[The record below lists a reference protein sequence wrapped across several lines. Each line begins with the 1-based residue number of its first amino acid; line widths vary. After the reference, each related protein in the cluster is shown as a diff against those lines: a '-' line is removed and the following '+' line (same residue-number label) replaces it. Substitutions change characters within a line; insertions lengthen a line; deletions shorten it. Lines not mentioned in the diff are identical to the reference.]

1 MEILNLKLKQQDL
14 GATDEAKKVAL
25 EVLSR
30 AKNRPNF
37 GNAGEVENQLTLAKG
52 RFQSRQSSSKAQDRS
67 YDVIFNPEDFDADY
81 RRGAKATTNLQNLF
95 RGIIGCEEVIKKL
108 ENYQK
113 LAQGLKARGL
123 DPRETVPTN
132 FLFKGPPGE
141 FPIDPRCLGVGT
153 YTDVGTGKTT
163 TARKMGQ
170 VFYDMGFLS
179 GTDVIDCSASDL
191 IATHVGGTGP
201 QTRAQLEKALGKVLF
216 IDEAYRLAA
225 GHFAREAMDELVD
238 QLTKPQFKGKM
249 IVILAGYD
257 QDING
262 LIAGNPGLSSRFPEE
277 IIFRNMGTED
287 CLKLLEQEL
296 RTKQIKAPLMKNQG
310 SFQYEALVN
319 ILDQLASLPSWGN
332 ARDIQT
338 MAKTLTNSVFA
349 SNPDPD
355 AALEVS
361 FEDILACSQTMLTA
375 RQDRHQNQPMSTVP
389 DPSPAKFREVFPS
402 KPTTTTATTTT
413 AVAAVKAD
421 PPRPKDCCKVDQIS
435 ESVAQPKAARDDGV
449 SDAIWNQ
456 LQADKQAAEQDHKTR
471 IAATANQQEVERVAK
486 NQERLALARLQRLE
500 KSQAKENSER
510 DELKRKQEEAR
521 LEQENARIARLKA
534 EAELKRMRAVED
546 HRRKEEQ
553 RVQEKLRMIGRCVA
567 GYAWIK
573 QADGYRCSAG
583 GHFVGNDALGL

>member
-1 MEILNLKLKQQDL
+1 MEILNFKLKQQDL
-14 GATDEAKKVAL
+14 GATDEAKTVAL

-30 AKNRPNF
+30 AKNRSNF

-52 RFQSRQSSSKAQDRS
+52 RFQSRQSSSKAPDRS
-67 YDVIFNPEDFDADY
+67 YDVIFGPEDFDADY
-81 RRGAKATTNLQNLF
+81 KRGAKATTNLQTLF
-95 RGIIGCEEVIKKL
+95 RGIIGCEEVIEKL
-108 ENYQK
+108 GNYQK
-113 LAQGLKARGL
+113 LAQGLKARGH

-141 FPIDPRCLGVGT
+141 FPIDPQCLEFVT
-153 YTDVGTGKTT
+153 YIDVGTGKTT

-191 IATHVGGTGP
+191 IAPHVGGTGP

-216 IDEAYRLAA
+216 IDEAYRLATGA
-225 GHFAREAMDELVD
+225 FAREAMDELVD

-277 IIFRNMGTED
+277 IIFRNMGTQD

-296 RTKQIKAPLMKNQG
+296 RKKQIKAPSMDIEGDSQCR
-310 SFQYEALVN
+310 ELVD

-338 MAKTLTNSVFA
+338 MAKTLTNSVFT
-349 SNPDPD
+349 SNPDPA

-375 RQDRHQNQPMSTVP
+375 RQDRYENQPISKTP
-389 DPSPAKFREVFPS
+389 DSWPPKFQEVLRP
-402 KPTTTTATTTT
+402 KPTTTSATTRTT
-413 AVAAVKAD
+413 AAAVKAD
-421 PPRPKDCCKVDQIS
+421 SPKAKESRKVDQPS
-435 ESVAQPKAARDDGV
+435 KSDTQAAAVRDDGV
-449 SDAIWNQ
+449 SDVIWKQ
-456 LQADKQAAEQDHKTR
+456 LQADKQAAEQYNKACAAG
-471 IAATANQQEVERVAK
+471 IADQEQTVRAAET
-486 NQERLALARLQRLE
+486 QEQLMLARLQQVE
-500 KSQAKENSER
+500 KSRAKEKSET

-521 LEQENARIARLKA
+521 LEEQNARIAREKAKA
-534 EAELKRMRAVED
+534 ELERMRAVAE
-546 HRRKEEQ
+546 HRKKVEQ
-553 RVQEKLRMIGRCVA
+553 RVQEKLRRIGQCVA
-567 GYAWIK
+567 GYRWIK
-573 QADGYRCSAG
+573 QDHGYRCAG
-583 GHFVGNDALGL
+583 GSHFVGNDALGL